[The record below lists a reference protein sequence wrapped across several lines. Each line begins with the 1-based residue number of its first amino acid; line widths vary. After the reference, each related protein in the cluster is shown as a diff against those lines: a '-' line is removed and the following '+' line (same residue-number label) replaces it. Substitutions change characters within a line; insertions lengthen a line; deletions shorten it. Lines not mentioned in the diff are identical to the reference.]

1 MIIGTNI
8 FRLYTSSSKYF
19 KVLFKS
25 PKYSD
30 YHKVYKNNMDED
42 SFIGLPNKALHKV
55 IKTPK
60 SAYLHSKLVISYTEE
75 YQSCKIEFIPWEQ
88 NMGSISIPITKSSPY
103 TQFMKQVITDLYTNG
118 VLVRLQ
124 RKWLEKEQI
133 CQKTDASPISSMK
146 VISSFIWI
154 MCGMTV
160 SILTFFVEKLLF
172 KVRKHTNENISESS
186 SKDAFHL

>member
-1 MIIGTNI
+1 
-8 FRLYTSSSKYF
+8 
-19 KVLFKS
+19 
-25 PKYSD
+25 
-30 YHKVYKNNMDED
+30 MDED

-103 TQFMKQVITDLYTNG
+103 KQFMKQVITDLYTNG

-160 SILTFFVEKLLF
+160 SILSFFVEKILF

-186 SKDAFHL
+186 TKDAMLRRKMKYFINEIYQQEDITEERFFQMIQSAMNDINEANS